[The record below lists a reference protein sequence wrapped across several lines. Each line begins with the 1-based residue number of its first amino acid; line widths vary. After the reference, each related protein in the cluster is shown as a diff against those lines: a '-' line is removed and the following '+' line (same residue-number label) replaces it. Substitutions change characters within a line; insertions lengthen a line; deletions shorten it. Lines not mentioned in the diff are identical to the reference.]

1 MLNKFWNWILDCI
14 RIDEDI
20 ALHENRIFW
29 IVVLIPFG
37 FICWLFFSLTQDL
50 ISDGLYNPHVS
61 SESLASF
68 VNYYAFPITL
78 LTIPLTLAV
87 MINRFHSSKQKAKSN
102 RLVEKNNVANN
113 FFNHYKYFS
122 EHCEAVNVRF
132 ESSVIAIKP
141 EVLYKK
147 MFPHSSINKNVN
159 EVDIS
164 IIDEAFKSY
173 VSNLYN
179 FIKHEKKVGL
189 NGVFSETNEYGEP
202 TEGHKL
208 FYLKENFFYTLEI
221 PGLIVSTKISQ
232 EREIFIQIQ
241 NCHDLILMLVN
252 FHGATNSIQLV
263 NKLNTKFNEFTN
275 KYFDE
280 RKEHITLN
288 F

>member
-1 MLNKFWNWILDCI
+1 MLKKFWDWILDFI

-29 IVVLIPFG
+29 IVVLVPFG
-37 FICWLFFSLTQDL
+37 FIFWLFFSLTQDL
-50 ISDGLYNPHVS
+50 IIDGLFNPHVS

-68 VNYYAFPITL
+68 INYYAFPITL
-78 LTIPLTLAV
+78 LTIPVTLAV

-102 RLVEKNNVANN
+102 RLVEQNNMANN
-113 FFNHYKYFS
+113 FYNHYKYFF
-122 EHCEAVNVRF
+122 EHCEAINARF
-132 ESSVIAIKP
+132 ASSEITIKP

-173 VSNLYN
+173 VSNFYN
-179 FIKHEKKVGL
+179 FIKHEKNVGL
-189 NGVFSETNEYGEP
+189 NGVFTKTNEYGEP
-202 TEGHKL
+202 TESLKL
-208 FYLKENFFYTLEI
+208 FFLKEEFFCTLEI

-232 EREIFIQIQ
+232 EREIFIHIQ

-252 FHGATNSIQLV
+252 FHGATNSIQLTNEL
-263 NKLNTKFNEFTN
+263 NKKFSEFTD

-288 F
+288 V